1 MSGKFNGFTQEDITR
16 LTSKSVSR
24 PAQKNVHQS
33 RIRKLGE
40 AKQVKTTS
48 NGHEEVHKSECDT
61 TTDSTIETIRENM
74 HFKPLETPQESS
86 VEVPEDVQET
96 PEEGAKPSPF
106 RGISLREFE
115 SQRKMMEEHN
125 KQKQDMLCKA
135 IEQHSERTAAE
146 AKKLKEVKQELS
158 KLDAELA
165 SDIAILRKEI
175 EAATIQYA
183 NTEKQYQQIEAMFLK
198 AKMELYQAS
207 EKKELL
213 TEHLCTIIAH
223 KEDRKAKRLTEL
235 MEKVGLNSP
244 ESPPS

>member
-1 MSGKFNGFTQEDITR
+1 MSGKFNGFTQEDISR
-16 LTSKSVSR
+16 LTSRSVHR
-24 PAQKNVHQS
+24 PAEKNVHQS

-40 AKQVKTTS
+40 AKPVRSAS
-48 NGHEEVHKSECDT
+48 NGHEEVHKNESDT
-61 TTDSTIETIRENM
+61 TESTIERIEEEI
-74 HFKPLETPQESS
+74 HFKPLETPQAEVS
-86 VEVPEDVQET
+86 VVVPEDGEKQGEET
-96 PEEGAKPSPF
+96 GQPSPF
-106 RGISLREFE
+106 RGVSLREFE
-115 SQRKMMEEHN
+115 AQRKLMEEHN
-125 KQKQDMLCKA
+125 KQKQDLLYKA

-165 SDIAILRKEI
+165 ADVAILRKQI
-175 EAATIQYA
+175 ETATIQYA
-183 NTEKQYQQIEAMFLK
+183 NTQKQYQQIEAMFLK

-235 MEKVGLNSP
+235 MEKVGLHSP
-244 ESPPS
+244 EDPSS